1 MRVRASRYNPRPM
14 QVYVNGD
21 AREVQPGTTL
31 AELLTALAAPG
42 SGIAVEV
49 NLELVRRADH
59 ASRELAA
66 EDRVEIVGLV
76 GGG

>member
-1 MRVRASRYNPRPM
+1 M
-14 QVYVNGD
+14 QVYVNGA

-31 AELLTALAAPG
+31 AELLTALAAPS

-59 ASRELAA
+59 VHRELAEA
-66 EDRVEIVGLV
+66 DRVEIVGLV